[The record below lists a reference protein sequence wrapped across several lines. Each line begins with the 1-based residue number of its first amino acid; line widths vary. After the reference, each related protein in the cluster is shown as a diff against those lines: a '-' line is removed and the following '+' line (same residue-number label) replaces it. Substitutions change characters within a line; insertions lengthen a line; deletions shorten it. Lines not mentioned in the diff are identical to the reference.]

1 MNRIVLPFAMLL
13 FSATIVTG
21 QTAQKK
27 MSPLQ
32 REQAAKAD
40 VYITNLKKK
49 ISDSTQFVMKDT
61 ATIAIKQE
69 RKCWFKNKKSS

>member
-1 MNRIVLPFAMLL
+1 MNKIFLPIIFLL
-13 FSATIVTG
+13 FSATMASG
-21 QTAQKK
+21 QTTQKK

-49 ISDSTQFVMKDT
+49 ISDSAQFVMKDT

-69 RKCWFKNKKSS
+69 RKCWFRNKKSS

>member
-1 MNRIVLPFAMLL
+1 MNKIFLPIIFLL
-13 FSATIVTG
+13 FFATMASG
-21 QTAQKK
+21 QATQKK

-69 RKCWFKNKKSS
+69 RKCWFRNKKSS